1 MKYRQMPGCPY
12 ENLPEQNL
20 PRWMQFVSATVL
32 KVCTVCT
39 AAAGRHQRMQESATP
54 STMSQ
59 WCQYFCITL
68 AKHKTTFE
76 NGVSM
81 DVLIKL
87 LFDSLRNC
95 YPKVSPRR

>member
-1 MKYRQMPGCPY
+1 MPGSPF

-20 PRWMQFVSATVL
+20 PRWLQYVSATVL
-32 KVCTVCT
+32 KVNTPTAVCI
-39 AAAGRHQRMQESATP
+39 AAAGRHQRMQESSIP

-59 WCQYFCITL
+59 WCQYFCIAL